1 MQQSK
6 IQIQE
11 LTFIDPKIVGLS
23 TKTKIGKLTED
34 QWYIVIN
41 RKSHVIMKDGER
53 IERIAAIL
61 KKRDPKSKVALTT
74 SAPVCSKTT
83 AFLLARGISIKG
95 LKTN

>member
-11 LTFIDPKIVGLS
+11 LTFIDPKTVGLS

-34 QWYIVIN
+34 EWYIVID
-41 RKSHVIMKDGER
+41 RKSRVIMKDGER
-53 IERIAAIL
+53 VERIAAIL
-61 KKRDPKSKVALTT
+61 KKRNPRRKVALAT

-83 AFLLARGISIKG
+83 VYLSARGISIKD